1 MKRREFVT
9 LIASAALAELFRAVA
24 RAQEV
29 GRTYR
34 VGIIFGGSRQTP
46 RIVAFFD
53 ELKLLGFV
61 EGKNLSVA
69 PGGFDLRKDQYA
81 EYARTLVQSNPDVI
95 LTPNDAATLA
105 AREASQTIP
114 VVGFLSPNI
123 VAAGVVRSFAQPG
136 GNVTGIGT
144 LAELDGKRQE
154 LLMEAVPSTPKIA
167 ILADPTF
174 TYPEQLEL
182 LKDAARARGV
192 ELLVLT
198 AGKEAEIALA
208 MDKAKASGARA
219 LNVLSAPL
227 FSMNRR
233 VVIERAAALRLPAI
247 YEWPEMAEEGGLI
260 AYGPSLSSMYRQA
273 ARLVA
278 KVLHG
283 VKPEDIPVELPVK
296 FDLVVNLAT
305 AKALGV
311 TIPESFLARADEV
324 IE

>member
-1 MKRREFVT
+1 
-9 LIASAALAELFRAVA
+9 
-24 RAQEV
+24 
-29 GRTYR
+29 
-34 VGIIFGGSRQTP
+34 VGIIFGGSRETP
-46 RIVAFFD
+46 RIAAFFD

-95 LTPNDAATLA
+95 LGPNDAATLA
-105 AREASQTIP
+105 ARGASQTIP

-123 VAAGVVRSFAQPG
+123 VAAGVVRTFAQPG

-154 LLMEAVPSTPKIA
+154 LLMEAVPGVPRIA

-174 TYPEQLEL
+174 TDPGQLQL
-182 LKDAARARGV
+182 LEDAARARGV
-192 ELLVLT
+192 EFLVLT
-198 AGKEAEIALA
+198 AGKEAEIAPA
-208 MDKAKASGARA
+208 MDKAKASGATA

-305 AKALGV
+305 AKALGF